1 MSGGHFD
8 CSHNTISD
16 VAENVSSWIE
26 EHGDEISDE
35 TRAILM
41 EAERVFRISSI
52 YLNRVDWFL
61 CGDDGEDTFK
71 ARLREDLE
79 NL

>member
-16 VAENVSSWIE
+16 IAENVSSWIK

-41 EAERVFRISSI
+41 EAERLFRISSI
-52 YLNRVDWFL
+52 YLHRVDWFL
-61 CGDDGEDTFK
+61 CGDDGEDTFRT
-71 ARLREDLE
+71 RLREDLE